1 MYIPDCLM
9 WAMGADGCTAVKV
22 YCEEGLRKEIA
33 ARFTE
38 VFNEEYEKLMDLI
51 EEEEGACYEKEEEMN
66 PFNGARLTDY
76 GILLPF
82 DALSMYCDEYGD
94 HLSWH
99 NAGEAMEEALK
110 TIKREYPSIS
120 YEGYVAYCWSDVHSG
135 EVVQY
140 EISSEK
146 KKKKDKRDVIYD
158 FVGEALGEALEDEEV
173 WDSLSEG
180 LEGED
185 ENELKKII
193 KLFHIYSKWIPSDAI
208 DKVIEISEE
217 SDEDMAES
225 LREFADALKAGED
238 VDIDEE
244 EIDTSRLPDG
254 YMEAMDMFL
263 MAEEI
268 SGKKPKRGEIMSSEG
283 TFEIVIEK
291 AEAGDPEAKFTA
303 GKYFIADHI
312 EEENERAIRWIREA
326 AEAGV
331 EEAEEYIEAHADIF

>member
-1 MYIPDCLM
+1 MYIPECLM
-9 WAMGADGCTAVKV
+9 WAMGDDGCTAVKV
-22 YCEEGLRKEIA
+22 YCEEKLREEIA

-38 VFNEEYEKLMDLI
+38 AFNEEYEKLMDLI

-66 PFNGARLTDY
+66 PFNGARVTDY
-76 GILLPF
+76 GIFLPF

-110 TIKREYPSIS
+110 IIKREYPSIS
-120 YEGYVAYCWSDVHSG
+120 YEGYVAYCWSDVNSG

-140 EISSEK
+140 EISSVK
-146 KKKKDKRDVIYD
+146 KKKKDKSVVIYD
-158 FVGEALGEALEDEEV
+158 FVGEALGETLEDEEV
-173 WDSLSEG
+173 WDELSE
-180 LEGED
+180 EIEAAD
-185 ENELKKII
+185 ENEIKKII
-193 KLFHIYSKWIPSDAI
+193 KLFHIYSKWVPSDAI

-217 SDEDMAES
+217 SDEDMTES

-238 VDIDEE
+238 VDIEEE
-244 EIDTSRLPDG
+244 EIDSSHLPDG

-268 SGKKPKRGEIMSSEG
+268 TGKKPKRGEITSSEG

-312 EEENERAIRWIREA
+312 EKEMERALRWIREA
-326 AEAGV
+326 AEEGI
-331 EEAEEYIEAHADIF
+331 EEAEE